1 MPVPPDSHPLDRGA
15 VSRRGALRSGV
26 AATLAASRVLAPS
39 LFVGCSLGIP
49 PRAPTVRIGL
59 LHSQTGPLAIGSTSL
74 RDVELDAVERFNKA
88 GFLAVR

>member
-1 MPVPPDSHPLDRGA
+1 MPVPPDTPPLDRSA

-59 LHSQTGPLAIGSTSL
+59 LHSQTGPLAIGGGSSAST
-74 RDVELDAVERFNKA
+74 
-88 GFLAVR
+88 